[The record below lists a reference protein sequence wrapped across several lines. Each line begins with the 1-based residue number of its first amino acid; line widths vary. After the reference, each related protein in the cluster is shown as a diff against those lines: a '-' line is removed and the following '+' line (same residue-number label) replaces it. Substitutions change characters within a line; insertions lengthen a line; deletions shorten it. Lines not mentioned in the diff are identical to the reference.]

1 MRCQKILRWTTLLFA
16 SAALFAVVGCS
27 SGPEPGSDTAR
38 FPVPTEIVPAIS
50 TPEPTSTPMPEPS
63 PEPSPTP
70 TAAASTGPAPTAA
83 ANPSPEPSPASASE
97 GSNAGRLPAPDFT
110 LPSASGGSV
119 TLTGLLEDSKGAVL
133 VFYRG
138 FF

>member
-1 MRCQKILRWTTLLFA
+1 MRRQKILRWTILFMA
-16 SAALFAVVGCS
+16 TAALFAVVGCS

-50 TPEPTSTPMPEPS
+50 TPPPTSTPIPVPS
-63 PEPSPTP
+63 PEPT
-70 TAAASTGPAPTAA
+70 PAPTPAA
-83 ANPSPEPSPASASE
+83 ADPTPAAADASPEPSSSPTSE
-97 GSNAGRLPAPDFT
+97 GSEAGRLPAPDFT

-119 TLTGLLEDSKGAVL
+119 SLAGLLEDSKGAVL

>member
-1 MRCQKILRWTTLLFA
+1 MRRQKILRWTILFMTL
-16 SAALFAVVGCS
+16 AALFAVVGCS
-27 SGPEPGSDTAR
+27 SGPEPSADTAR

-50 TPEPTSTPMPEPS
+50 TPPPTSTPIPEPS
-63 PEPSPTP
+63 PEPSPVP
-70 TAAASTGPAPTAA
+70 TSTATGPTPTAA
-83 ANPSPEPSPASASE
+83 ANPSPGPSPASSSE
-97 GSNAGRLPAPDFT
+97 GSEAGRLPAPDFT

-119 TLTGLLEDSKGAVL
+119 RLATLLEDSKAAVL

>member
-1 MRCQKILRWTTLLFA
+1 MRRQKILRWTILFMTL
-16 SAALFAVVGCS
+16 AALFAVVGCS
-27 SGPEPGSDTAR
+27 SGPEPSADTAR

-50 TPEPTSTPMPEPS
+50 TPPPTSTPIPEPS
-63 PEPSPTP
+63 PEPSPVPTPEAADPTP
-70 TAAASTGPAPTAA
+70 TAAADA
-83 ANPSPEPSPASASE
+83 SPEPSPAAPSE

-110 LPSASGGSV
+110 LPSAGGGSV

>member
-1 MRCQKILRWTTLLFA
+1 MRRQKILRWTILFMTL
-16 SAALFAVVGCS
+16 AALFAVVGCS

-50 TPEPTSTPMPEPS
+50 TPPPTSTPIPVPS
-63 PEPSPTP
+63 PEPT
-70 TAAASTGPAPTAA
+70 PAPTPAA
-83 ANPSPEPSPASASE
+83 ADPTPAAADASPEPSPASAPE
-97 GSNAGRLPAPDFT
+97 GSEAGRLPAPDFT

-119 TLTGLLEDSKGAVL
+119 SLAGLLEDSKGAVL

>member
-1 MRCQKILRWTTLLFA
+1 MRRQKILRWTILFMTL
-16 SAALFAVVGCS
+16 AALFAVVGCS

-50 TPEPTSTPMPEPS
+50 TPAPTSTPVATPS
-63 PEPSPTP
+63 PEPSPVPTP
-70 TAAASTGPAPTAA
+70 TAAAAPAAT
-83 ANPSPEPSPASASE
+83 NPSPEPSPASESKE
-97 GSNAGRLPAPDFT
+97 SGAGRLPAPDFT

-119 TLTGLLEDSKGAVL
+119 TLTGLLEDSKGVVL

>member
-1 MRCQKILRWTTLLFA
+1 MRRQKILRWTILFMA
-16 SAALFAVVGCS
+16 TAALFAVVGCS

-50 TPEPTSTPMPEPS
+50 TPPPTSTPIPEPS
-63 PEPSPTP
+63 PETSPVPTLEAADPTP
-70 TAAASTGPAPTAA
+70 TAAADA
-83 ANPSPEPSPASASE
+83 SPEPSPAVPSE

-110 LPSASGGSV
+110 LPSASGSSV
-119 TLTGLLEDSKGAVL
+119 TLANLLEDSKGAVL